1 MEILEALTVYQA
13 SQYCGVSPKTVANW
27 IDEGH
32 IVAFRTVGGH
42 RRIRRQDLDSFL
54 KKIGMP
60 IPTGSQQE
68 DRKKIL
74 VVDDDKLIVETIVKA
89 LEEEPHNYEIISAS
103 DGFEAGLQVSHFKP
117 DLLILDIMMPDIDGF
132 EVCRKIKQDPGTCN
146 IKILVLSAYMDEEN
160 HEKMK
165 QKGADV
171 CFSKPL
177 PLEKLK
183 KEVSSLLGVR

>member
-1 MEILEALTVYQA
+1 MDVLTVYQA
-13 SQYCGVSPKTVANW
+13 SKYCSVSPKTISNW

-42 RRIRRQDLDSFL
+42 RRVKKQDLDAFL
-54 KKIGMP
+54 RLRGMP
-60 IPTGSQQE
+60 IPTE
-68 DRKKIL
+68 FRYEERKKIL
-74 VVDDDKLIVETIVKA
+74 VVDDDKLIVETIVAA
-89 LEEEPHNYEIISAS
+89 LEEEPYNYEIISAS

-132 EVCRKIKQDPGTCN
+132 EVCKKIKQDAATN
-146 IKILVLSAYMDEEN
+146 HIKIMVLSAYMDEDNFEI
-160 HEKMK
+160 MK
-165 QKGADV
+165 EKGADV

-183 KEVSSLLGVR
+183 KEIANLLGVA